1 MLKFRMKLS
10 LVVAQRPMYKPG
22 GTRGEAW
29 GAQTTLL
36 PICSFLCYICVHL
49 LNTYGNISQNNTIG
63 YSNSEL
69 LSWHS
74 PSMTSKQFWS
84 GVGAVASNL
93 WPLLQILLTV
103 SAAAAQGP
111 LLTLH
116 VLQFY
121 DFHLG
126 APPSAVDARGHMWVL
141 KGPTTSAADLGAG
154 HPLGA
159 PAVCGWG
166 AHSHRHRCRG
176 CHCGNWLAV
185 ARGGECWVLGVVGTG
200 APGAR
205 TVPAARG
212 GPFSRNL
219 KGVSAWPIGRWP

>member
-1 MLKFRMKLS
+1 MEPQQANSSTVPRWDALFSPDAR
-10 LVVAQRPMYKPG
+10 AGAAG
-22 GTRGEAW
+22 GRTPTPPPPA
-29 GAQTTLL
+29 L
-36 PICSFLCYICVHL
+36 PA
-49 LNTYGNISQNNTIG
+49 
-63 YSNSEL
+63 L
-69 LSWHS
+69 LSAA
-74 PSMTSKQFWS
+74 PPT
-84 GVGAVASNL
+84 
-93 WPLLQILLTV
+93 PT